1 MGWIA
6 VPFSHLVS
14 FDACVITQFGLAL
27 EEELNVKTN
36 KQPPKSVSGQHFFW
50 LFIARQFA
58 VIRSRLISRR
68 RGTDFA
74 RLYCFEKAWAFA
86 PKFFK
91 SRERHEAMSNFHT
104 KRNAVSGV
112 CIDTRTT
119 SSPIVCQRYEDKKMI
134 ASTPERHFY
143 IPRTKKIIMNIIK
156 KLIVIFILAT
166 THQYAHATTYY
177 IDSELGNDMW
187 SGKMRAKT
195 AGNDGPWQSLNRLT
209 AATLSPGDVVELQCG
224 SKWIQTLRLKS
235 SGTPEL
241 PITIRSASSACSTP
255 PSIEG
260 SQRIDAHGWAREGD
274 AIFNSSWP
282 VQKFQNGTLAAG
294 VEGWTSWSASS
305 DQKLVYENNCPDSP
319 AGCAAFTTSMKP
331 GSIAISNN
339 FLVEA
344 GVSYNGAITLR
355 IPKGIKVAVLVRRGS
370 APYEPISAVYWI
382 TGNGSWQKSS
392 FAFTTRSTIS
402 NARLD
407 IEVQSEGVK
416 LHFKDTSLK
425 AAFMPPLGA
434 WIGDLPLL
442 PAYHPNRGHDTER
455 PDSVYAVAASDAN
468 AVRTPYG
475 GAGSTYLE
483 IDSDLK
489 LPQGVMPRPGNRLRI
504 RSAPWR
510 IDEVTITS
518 ISGNRLNFTP
528 ATSYPIRKGHGY
540 FLLDATGTLD
550 SPGEWL
556 YDANK
561 TSVSIWTPEG
571 NDPAGQIRLSVLEK
585 GIDLSN
591 RSNIILQGINLR
603 RTGLG
608 IDLTNAKNITIKSVG
623 ITDTV
628 GQGIFTHNSSQVNIT
643 TNRILRTGGD
653 AISSFTS
660 KALRVTG
667 NDISESAVTIIGDR
681 VWSLPAPTQATVQA
695 GSAATITDNRISRS
709 GGNGIWTLAD
719 GNIEKNAVLHSCLLL
734 NDCGGIYVNVG
745 SPNTRIAS
753 NLVEQVY
760 GNADGVIDTRI
771 HSVGIYLD
779 DLSTNMKIESN
790 SVAWAEFGIQVHNSY
805 KNNVSSNMLFGNR
818 QFQILMQEQTK
829 RLRANGDIYG
839 NSIDDNTLIPTT
851 PVIGL
856 MKQSSIGE
864 TGDFGTFERNHYS
877 ALLSSRVIGQ
887 SDSNEPYTE
896 LRFEEWQA
904 TSAIANMARDASGK
918 VHNPVGYAAT
928 KITGVN
934 IVPNGNL
941 VAGNA
946 GWSTWNQTAP
956 LGKLSFQNCD
966 LVGPCL
972 YRSEGASDGLLSS
985 PNFSIKGNVWYRVT
999 FDIRTD
1005 EVGQPFEVL
1014 IRRDGWGTNLGYET
1028 LMGKPQS
1035 FTGNRGWKRY
1045 SFTFKTTKS
1054 ITAGDPMTGER
1065 GARVDFQKIPA
1076 GKSLYIANLEI
1087 VPIAALESALSLRRI
1102 SNPGRNA
1109 DDISCPD
1116 EVSAPEACAN
1126 YVRFSDQQPVSWP
1139 VNLPP
1144 LGTEI
1149 FFTRDPSLV
1158 DSDADGVAD
1167 IQDKC
1172 SQTSAGE
1179 ITDAAGCALGQSPG

>member
-1 MGWIA
+1 MGGIR
-6 VPFSHLVS
+6 FSIPHLDS
-14 FDACVITQFGLAL
+14 FDACVITQFGLAH

-36 KQPPKSVSGQHFFW
+36 KQPLKSVSGQRFFW

-58 VIRSRLISRR
+58 VIRSQFISRGP
-68 RGTDFA
+68 GTGFA
-74 RLYCFEKAWAFA
+74 RLCCLDKAWVFA

-91 SRERHEAMSNFHT
+91 SSEQHEAMSYFHIERDAASSVYVDIRT
-104 KRNAVSGV
+104 ASSRNV
-112 CIDTRTT
+112 
-119 SSPIVCQRYEDKKMI
+119 PQRGKEMI
-134 ASTPERHFY
+134 ASTPVKHLY
-143 IPRTKKIIMNIIK
+143 TLPTKKIMNIIK
-156 KLIVIFILAT
+156 KLIVISILAT
-166 THQYAHATTYY
+166 AHQYAHATTYY
-177 IDSELGNDMW
+177 IDSERGNDMW
-187 SGKMRAKT
+187 SGKLNAKA
-195 AGNDGPWQSLNRLT
+195 AGNEGPWQSLNRLA

-235 SGTPEL
+235 SGTADL
-241 PITIRSASSACSTP
+241 PITIRSAPAGCSVP
-255 PSIEG
+255 PSIDG
-260 SQRIDAHGWAREGD
+260 SQRIDAHGWARESD

-294 VEGWTSWSASS
+294 VEGWTSWSASA

-319 AGCAAFTTSMKP
+319 TGCAAFTTSTKP
-331 GSIAISNN
+331 SSIAISNN

-344 GVSYNGAITLR
+344 GISYNGALKLR
-355 IPKGIKVAVLVRRGS
+355 IPTGVKVAVLVRRGS
-370 APYEPISAVYWI
+370 PPYEAISGVYWI
-382 TGNGSWQKSS
+382 TGNGAWQKSS
-392 FAFTTRSTIS
+392 FAFTPQSTIS

-407 IEVQSEGVK
+407 IEVQSQGAK
-416 LHFKDTSLK
+416 LHFKDASLK
-425 AAFMPPLGA
+425 ATFMPPLGA

-442 PAYHPNRGHDTER
+442 PAYHPNRGHDNER
-455 PDSVYAVAASDAN
+455 PNSVYAAAASDAN

-475 GAGSTYLE
+475 GAGSTYLQ
-483 IDSDLK
+483 IDFELK
-489 LPQGVMPRPGNRLRI
+489 LAQGVTPMPGNRLRI

-518 ISGNRLNFTP
+518 ISGNRLNFQP

-540 FLLDATGTLD
+540 FLLDAAGTLD

-556 YDANK
+556 YDPNK
-561 TSVSIWTPEG
+561 PSISIWTPDG
-571 NDPAGQIRLSVLEK
+571 NDPTGQVRVSVLEK
-585 GIDLSN
+585 GVDLSN
-591 RSNIILQGINLR
+591 RSNIILQGINVR

-608 IDLTNAKNITIKSVG
+608 IDLTNAKNITINS
-623 ITDTV
+623 ISIMDTV
-628 GQGIFTHNSSQVNIT
+628 REGIYTHNTTQVNIT
-643 TNRILRTGGD
+643 TNRISRTGRD

-667 NDISESAVTIIGDR
+667 NDISESAVAMIGDR
-681 VWSLPAPTQATVQA
+681 VWSLPEPTQATVMA

-709 GGNGIWTLAD
+709 GGNGVWTLAD
-719 GNIEKNAVLHSCLLL
+719 GNIEKNGVLHSCLLL

-753 NLVEQVY
+753 NLVEQVH

-771 HSVGIYLD
+771 HAVGIYLD
-779 DLSTNMKIESN
+779 DLSTNMKIEGN

-805 KNNVSSNMLFGNR
+805 KNNVNSNMLFGNR
-818 QFQILMQEQTK
+818 QFQILMQEQTN

-864 TGDFGTFERNHYS
+864 TSDFGTFERNHYS

-887 SDSNEPYTE
+887 SDSNAPYAE

-904 TSAIANMARDASGK
+904 IPASANMARDASGK

-956 LGKLSFQNCD
+956 LGKLSLQNCD
-966 LVGPCL
+966 RVGPCL

-985 PNFSIKGNVWYRVT
+985 PNFSIKGDVWYRVS
-999 FDIRTD
+999 FDIRTA
-1005 EVGQPFEVL
+1005 ESEQPFEVL
-1014 IRRDGWGTNLGYET
+1014 IRRDGWGANVGYES
-1028 LMGKPQS
+1028 LMGKSQF
-1035 FTGNRGWKRY
+1035 FTGGPGWKRY
-1045 SFTFKTTKS
+1045 SFSFKATKS

-1109 DDISCPD
+1109 EDISCPD
-1116 EVSAPEACAN
+1116 EISAPEACAN

-1139 VNLPP
+1139 VTLPA

-1149 FFTRDPSLV
+1149 VFTRDPSLV
-1158 DSDADGVAD
+1158 DSDADGIAD

-1172 SQTSAGE
+1172 SQTVAGE
-1179 ITDAAGCALGQSPG
+1179 ITDAAGCAVGQSPG